1 MSFFIVFLL
10 LFAASSQSRTRTHT
24 HQLCLFVCLFFFLWI
39 SFVSIS
45 KGELFLFKREKKNRP
60 QCHRLVY
67 TYSSSRSSFSFND
80 IHSRPCHLCVCV
92 HFQLDPLFFLFNL
105 YENYI
110 AFFFV
115 NLIQIVVVFFSFSK
129 RRRRK
134 NKFEWGLTHFFLS
147 FLNVFSKKNLQKFNI
162 FKNTMYVLFGEA
174 MRNNLIFI
182 NLMCELFN
190 RAGY

>member
-1 MSFFIVFLL
+1 MFIIIVNLLCLFLSFSYSYSLHRHKV
-10 LFAASSQSRTRTHT
+10 AHAHT
-24 HQLCLFVCLFFFLWI
+24 HINCVCLFVCLFFLWI

-134 NKFEWGLTHFFLS
+134 NKFEWGLTHFF
-147 FLNVFSKKNLQKFNI
+147 FVF
-162 FKNTMYVLFGEA
+162 FKRFFKEKLTKIQHF
-174 MRNNLIFI
+174 
-182 NLMCELFN
+182 
-190 RAGY
+190 